1 MSSYVFTD
9 KAEHD
14 LEKIVDYSI
23 EHWGD
28 IQAVKYVDAI
38 EEVVQMLADN
48 PDLGLNRDV
57 LSSGVFSFP
66 CQFHILYYI
75 KAAHGVS
82 VIRILHSSMD
92 TVKHL
97 KQR

>member
-14 LEKIVDYSI
+14 LEKIVDYTI
-23 EHWGD
+23 EQWGD
-28 IQAVKYVDAI
+28 IQAVQYINAI
-38 EEVVQMLADN
+38 EEAAQMLADN
-48 PDLGLNRDV
+48 PDMGLNRDE
-57 LSSGVFSFP
+57 LSAGVFSFP
-66 CQFHILYYI
+66 CQYHILYYI
-75 KAAHGVS
+75 KAAQGVS